1 MKKEKDV
8 MLLRKFLDRVLP
20 LDWQQKTDVEKTV
33 YQINYDAN
41 IGKFLRRNSITL
53 GELER
58 ELPHRYMGHAITR
71 QDLRELLA
79 ALGWEQK
86 ECGRDNRLMYV
97 RPYHCGLYTTI
108 EMHIGRKW
116 TEKEKKAMR
125 QQHTP
130 GANDDNSDDGRQQ
143 RDPGGP

>member
-1 MKKEKDV
+1 MKKERDL
-8 MLLRKFLDRVLP
+8 MLLRRFLDRVLP
-20 LDWQQKTDVEKTV
+20 LDWQQKTDVQKTV

-58 ELPHRYMGHAITR
+58 ELPPRYMGHAISR

-97 RPYHCGLYTTI
+97 RPYHCGLYTTV

-116 TEKEKKAMR
+116 TEKEKKTMR

-130 GANDDNSDDGRQQ
+130 GGDHDNSDDDRQQ

>member
-1 MKKEKDV
+1 MKKENDL

-20 LDWQQKTDVEKTV
+20 LDWQGKNDIEKTI
-33 YQINYDAN
+33 YQLNYDAN

-58 ELPHRYMGHAITR
+58 ELPPRYMGHAISR

-79 ALGWEQK
+79 ALGWQQK
-86 ECGRDNRLMYV
+86 ECGRDNRMMYV
-97 RPYHCGLYTTI
+97 RPYHCGLYTTV

-130 GANDDNSDDGRQQ
+130 GGDHDNSDADRQQ
-143 RDPGGP
+143 PDPGAP